1 MNHFTGGRICLGDT
15 VVVEVTVKTQPLQG
29 NSLHSEPV
37 VVGNSLSKI
46 ISTLPSASIMPD
58 RYEYFVRAVD
68 SDGDR
73 LAYLLESGPPGMT
86 IGVQSKSLSGLISQ
100 TSWVR
105 PCGDSG

>member
-1 MNHFTGGRICLGDT
+1 
-15 VVVEVTVKTQPLQG
+15 
-29 NSLHSEPV
+29 
-37 VVGNSLSKI
+37 
-46 ISTLPSASIMPD
+46 MPD

-73 LAYLLESGPPGMT
+73 LTYLLESGPPGMT

-105 PCGDSG
+105 PCGDSS